1 MKYSPASSTS
11 ARSSFT
17 SDTAKY
23 IRYASAL
30 LMIIGMVAAADYYE
44 EKEII
49 FPEMAALCIGLW
61 IVDKRVWVIN
71 KWRMFFLMTLGAIAG
86 VCVTRYCHFPL
97 LVNLSL
103 AFGFAAV
110 CLMITRT
117 TLIPLI
123 SACMLP
129 VLLRTESWV
138 YPIAVSAM
146 SFVVI
151 IGQGIMEK
159 KNLRKKIPYARLAH
173 NRKEEAVRWLT
184 LLGTILLIA
193 SLPVYTSH
201 IYCILPP
208 LIVTYVEFASSKAGF
223 RNRPVQIFL
232 LLVTSAILGA
242 VLQSF
247 LHGYLHLPE
256 IAVAFCLFV
265 CIFSLFEWSGKY
277 FAPAGAVAL
286 IPMIIPEEDL
296 FWFPLQIAV
305 GAAVFIATA
314 MLLFLKCYKWPKA
327 QLIICLTPGFIRNY
341 LKEGSV

>member
-1 MKYSPASSTS
+1 MNFSHASSTP
-11 ARSSFT
+11 ARSSFA
-17 SDTAKY
+17 DPAKY

-30 LMIIGMVAAADYYE
+30 LMIIGMVAVADYFE

-71 KWRMFFLMTLGAIAG
+71 KWRMFFLMTLGAITG
-86 VCVTRYCHFPL
+86 VCIVRYCHFPL

-103 AFGFAAV
+103 AFGFAAI

-129 VLLRTESWV
+129 VLLHTESWV
-138 YPIAVSAM
+138 YPAAVCVM
-146 SFVVI
+146 SLVVI

-159 KNLRKKIPYARLAH
+159 KNIRKKIPYARLAH

-184 LLGTILLIA
+184 LLGSILLIA

-201 IYCILPP
+201 LYCILPP

-232 LLVTSAILGA
+232 LLVTAAILGA
-242 VLQSF
+242 VFQGL
-247 LHGYLHLPE
+247 LHGYFHLPE
-256 IAVAFCLFV
+256 MVVAFCLFI

-327 QLIICLTPGFIRNY
+327 QLIFCFTPSFLRNY

>member
-1 MKYSPASSTS
+1 MKYSPAPSTS
-11 ARSSFT
+11 ARSSYAAGP
-17 SDTAKY
+17 AKY

-30 LMIIGMVAAADYYE
+30 LMIMGMVATADYFE

-86 VCVTRYCHFPL
+86 VCVVRYCPFPL

-129 VLLRTESWV
+129 VLLHTESWI
-138 YPIAVSAM
+138 YPITVGAL
-146 SFVVI
+146 SFVVML
-151 IGQGIMEK
+151 GQGIMEK
-159 KNLRKKIPYARLAH
+159 KNIRKKIPYARLAH
-173 NRKEEAVRWLT
+173 NRKEEALRWLT

-201 IYCILPP
+201 LYCILPP

-223 RNRPVQIFL
+223 LNRPVQTFL
-232 LLVTSAILGA
+232 LLVTAAILGA
-242 VLQSF
+242 AFQGL

-256 IAVAFCLFV
+256 MAVAFCLFI
-265 CIFSLFEWSGKY
+265 CIFFLFEWSGKY

-305 GAAVFIATA
+305 GAAVFITTA

-327 QLIICLTPGFIRNY
+327 QLIFCLTPGFIR
-341 LKEGSV
+341 KSI